1 MTDLTSS
8 LTPVGTLVRLSV
20 VADDRRADLG
30 APGSVP
36 VAELIPG
43 LARTLGLLDAATV
56 YGGYRL
62 LRADGRAV
70 DSARSLVAQ
79 GVEDGA
85 VLTLEAGATRAEP
98 RVYDDVV
105 EAVADAVEAHH
116 APWTAQD
123 SARSAAGAAVALLLA
138 AAALLVGADP
148 ASLLPPVL
156 AAVGCVLVLVAGAV
170 VGRVGADPGAGRVLV
185 LTATVLG
192 AVAGLTALDGPPTW
206 GWPTAFAGAG
216 LLASGAIGLLAMPDR
231 RELCVGPMLVGL
243 ALAASGTVV
252 AAMGADP
259 GAVLAVVVAVVVACS
274 IGVPW
279 LALSSTP
286 LRVVTARSD
295 AEILLDPVEVDPAVV
310 RQQYATGHRLQL
322 TLRAAVG
329 GLALV
334 ATPAVVG
341 TGVAGTILLVLCYGG
356 LLLSVRQ
363 TSSRTDVLLVVSV
376 GVAGLAATALAAA
389 LVHPGWRGGL
399 AGAAGLLAAVVVAL
413 GLVSPG
419 RRLWLGRL
427 ADTGELLFL
436 ALLLPVA
443 LTAAG
448 VV

>member
-8 LTPVGTLVRLSV
+8 PTPVGTLVRLSV
-20 VADDRRADLG
+20 VADDRRVDLG
-30 APGSVP
+30 APGNVP
-36 VAELIPG
+36 VAELLPG
-43 LARTLGLLDAATV
+43 LARTLGVLDAATV

-62 LRADGRAV
+62 LRADGRPV
-70 DSARSLVAQ
+70 ESARSLVAQ

-156 AAVGCVLVLVAGAV
+156 AAVSSVLVLAAGAV
-170 VGRVGADPGAGRVLV
+170 VGRVGTERGAGRVLV

-192 AVAGLTALDGPPTW
+192 GVAGLTAPDGAPTW
-206 GWPTAFAGAG
+206 GWSTAFAGAG
-216 LLASGAIGLLAMPDR
+216 LLVSGGIGLLAMPDR

-252 AAMGADP
+252 AAAGADP

-310 RQQYATGHRLQL
+310 RAQYATGHRLQV

-329 GLALV
+329 ALALV
-334 ATPAVVG
+334 ATPAIVG
-341 TGVAGTILLVLCYGG
+341 TGVAGTVLLVLCYGG

-363 TSSRTDVLLVVSV
+363 TSSRGDVLLVVAV

-413 GLVSPG
+413 GLLNPG